1 MFSYMKSFSLTFH
14 FSICMSCSFLGRPV
28 ILLPLI
34 LTFHMLLNTEEKLIL
49 IDDKIIF
56 NYLFQPIQRLK
67 PNFTADGIRN
77 IMTQQKQRKQLIFT
91 NEKNITGNSISNQCN
106 VYNLILRMMT

>member
-1 MFSYMKSFSLTFH
+1 MKSFSLTFH
-14 FSICMSCSFLGRPV
+14 FSICMSCSFLGRPA

-91 NEKNITGNSISNQCN
+91 DEKNITGNSISNQCN